1 MALQAVAVIVGIIG
15 VSTDVG
21 FNIADVLSSNSGG
34 SGDQSS
40 LVQGYCNLCWHQ
52 LQNCGRPQFTVVIKK
67 SSLPVDL
74 NYQQGGYI
82 GFVQLGSAGYDI
94 YFVANGYIKNN
105 GERGFENWCVQGNQK
120 QDDNI
125 ITFN

>member
-1 MALQAVAVIVGIIG
+1 MALQAAAAIAAIVGVG
-15 VSTDVG
+15 TDVG
-21 FNIADVLSSNSGG
+21 FNIASVLQSSSGG
-34 SGDQSS
+34 GGDQSS
-40 LVQGYCNLCWHQ
+40 LVQGYCNLCWNQ
-52 LQNCGRPQFTVVIKK
+52 LKNYDRLYLTVVIYK
-67 SSLPVDL
+67 SNLDVNL

-82 GFVQLGSAGYDI
+82 GFVQLGNAGYDI

-105 GERGFENWCVQGNQK
+105 GERGFENWCVQGNQT